1 MTVALGVDAITFLA
15 IPQIAAIA
23 LAGAAL
29 GALGGFLARGR

>member
-1 MTVALGVDAITFLA
+1 MAVALGVDTVTFLA

-23 LAGAAL
+23 VAGAAL